1 MSNLESTLESAEDF
15 VSKASIIATLE
26 SDEQLRVT
34 NSLEVRSL
42 ASPTRPANGNTR
54 TTHSTV
60 PPRNSDDGP
69 PRLPPISV
77 SDSKETDLQPHMI
90 AGCKPLY
97 EQAYATGNYKEAK
110 RFLDRYRKGREQWEG
125 VTFDG
130 RDAVLE
136 MLVLCCCRLEEW
148 TKAEQLL
155 ESTEFAGREEATKRL
170 VCCYI
175 QRKDWNAAEKILVQ
189 NDSKYDDIIWKRHML
204 AEVYFA
210 KKNYE
215 LAMECC
221 QRARQEISSKY
232 GNADRQHTS
241 YFLSIALLAEIM
253 EERGTADD
261 KDDARLLRRMLPDKF
276 EGIHLAWTSR

>member
-26 SDEQLRVT
+26 SDEFRTALRT
-34 NSLEVRSL
+34 ANPIDIRSL
-42 ASPTRPANGNTR
+42 GSPTGHR
-54 TTHSTV
+54 TSHSTI

-69 PRLPPISV
+69 PRLPPISI

-110 RFLDRYRKGREQWEG
+110 RFLERYRKGREQWEG
-125 VTFDG
+125 VTFEG

-148 TKAEQLL
+148 TNAELLL
-155 ESTEFAGREEATKRL
+155 ESTEFVGREGATKRL
-170 VCCYI
+170 VCCYN
-175 QRKDWNAAEKILVQ
+175 QEKNWDSAEKILAQ
-189 NDSKYDDIIWKRHML
+189 NDSKYDDIIWKRHVL

-221 QRARQEISSKY
+221 QRARQEISFKY
-232 GNADRQHTS
+232 GDADRQHTS

-261 KDDARLLRRMLPDKF
+261 KDDARLLREMLPPKF
-276 EGIHLAWTSR
+276 DGMISECIG